1 MDRRRERCRVRSR
14 EAGRWRGDGG
24 RCGAGS
30 GPITIRMIAYRGV
43 LLGLVGKMFQG
54 SAPPD
59 VVYSRT
65 RRQWQRASVASSGLG
80 VEGSR

>member
-1 MDRRRERCRVRSR
+1 MDRRREGCRVRSR
-14 EAGRWRGDGG
+14 EAGRWRGDGR

-59 VVYSRT
+59 VKSDSKA
-65 RRQWQRASVASSGLG
+65 ASVVASSGLG
-80 VEGSR
+80 VEGSWSR